1 MRWSRGRHGTDVTEG
16 RRCLCTVLFM
26 NGAPEQPYRVQ
37 VDATATPEQVQ
48 AVKDVLDELELPGEV
63 EEGFIPE
70 GAGGLDVLP
79 MFIQFVCG
87 FGLVHFFQ
95 GFLSKA
101 GSDAYD
107 GLARL
112 AGGLKSRVRK
122 PQSITINDPEADV
135 MIYLSDEITPEEFRL
150 LEGIDLQNLRSC
162 TLEFDLDSRTWFRTD
177 QPEWEWDNRHN
188 DH

>member
-1 MRWSRGRHGTDVTEG
+1 MD
-16 RRCLCTVLFM
+16 
-26 NGAPEQPYRVQ
+26 GASEQPYRVQ
-37 VDATATPEQVQ
+37 VDGTATPEQVQ
-48 AVKDVLDELELPGEV
+48 AVKDLLDELELPGEV

-70 GAGGLDVLP
+70 GAGGPGELP
-79 MFIQFVCG
+79 MFIQLVCG

-112 AGGLKSRVRK
+112 VGGLRARLRK

-135 MIYLSDEITPEEFRL
+135 MIYLSDEMTPEEIRL
-150 LEGIDLQNLRSC
+150 LEDIDLQNLRSC
-162 TLEFDLDSRTWFRTD
+162 TLELDRDSQTWFRTD
-177 QPEWEWDNRHN
+177 QPEWEWEQPPD